1 MGTAV
6 AAAARAQRAPAPG
19 PVTTLRASS
28 YDLVAPRTA
37 STGRSSPGYH
47 NRTAGT
53 RDVLNFTPV
62 HARYVGLRITSATH
76 HTPPMLEE
84 LTCK

>member
-1 MGTAV
+1 M
-6 AAAARAQRAPAPG
+6 
-19 PVTTLRASS
+19 TTLRASS
-28 YDLVAPRTA
+28 YDLVASQDGKHWTVVARV
-37 STGRSSPGYH
+37 R

-62 HARYVGLRITSATH
+62 HARYIGLRITSATH

>member
-1 MGTAV
+1 MH
-6 AAAARAQRAPAPG
+6 PPPG

-28 YDLVAPRTA
+28 YDLVASQDGKHWTVVARV
-37 STGRSSPGYH
+37 R

-62 HARYVGLRITSATH
+62 HALYVGLRITSATH

>member
-1 MGTAV
+1 
-6 AAAARAQRAPAPG
+6 
-19 PVTTLRASS
+19 
-28 YDLVAPRTA
+28 
-37 STGRSSPGYH
+37 
-47 NRTAGT
+47 
-53 RDVLNFTPV
+53 VLNFTPV